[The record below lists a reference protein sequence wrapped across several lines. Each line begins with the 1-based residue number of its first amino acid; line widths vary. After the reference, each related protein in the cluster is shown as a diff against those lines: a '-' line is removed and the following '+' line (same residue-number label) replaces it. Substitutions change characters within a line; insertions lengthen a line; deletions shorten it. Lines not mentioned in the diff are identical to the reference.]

1 MVSRVSGGGAVP
13 AVSSREMA
21 SVPRC
26 ADQSPYTSRITNCP
40 GLVGRTRHSKLP
52 SSAISSSRSSNAA
65 WLAGTLS
72 SVYSPPSNWK
82 LRSVVVPR
90 LPVTT

>member
-13 AVSSREMA
+13 SVSNREMT

-26 ADQSPYTSRITNCP
+26 ADQSPYTSRITSCP
-40 GLVGRTRHSKLP
+40 ALVGRTRHSKLP
-52 SSAISSSRSSNAA
+52 SSAMSSSRSSNAA
-65 WLAGTLS
+65 WLTGTKS
-72 SVYSPPSNWK
+72 SVYSPPSSWK